1 MRGFTLI
8 GRARA
13 STRGRG
19 DASCEDGA
27 VIELQGLSK
36 AYANSPAPVVRRL
49 SFTVADGEFLVLVG
63 ESGSGKTTTLNMI
76 NRLVEPSEGVIRVDG
91 EDVLAL
97 DAVTL
102 RRRMGY
108 VFQGAGLFPHMTV
121 AENIAVTPRLLG
133 WPRAQSEAR
142 VDELLELVRLAP
154 GAYRGRLPREL
165 SGGQQQRV
173 ALARALAARPKI
185 MLMDEPFGAL
195 DPLIRDDLA
204 EDYRQIHERLKLTTI
219 FVTHDMT
226 EAMLLGDRIA
236 VMRDGTLV
244 QIGTPNELL
253 GAPADDFVKAL
264 FDTPRKRARRLAQV
278 LQAAP

>member
-1 MRGFTLI
+1 LH
-8 GRARA
+8 AA
-13 STRGRG
+13 PG
-19 DASCEDGA
+19 DG
-27 VIELQGLSK
+27 VLIELIDISK
-36 AYANSPAPVVRRL
+36 AYLGSEVPAVRAL
-49 SFTVADGEFLVLVG
+49 SFAAGDGEFLVLIG

-76 NRLVEPSEGVIRVDG
+76 NRLIEPTSGVIRVDG
-91 EDVLAL
+91 EDAL
-97 DAVTL
+97 KADPVSL

-121 AENIAVTPRLLG
+121 AENIAVTPRLVR
-133 WPRAQSEAR
+133 WPKGEIDAR
-142 VDELLELVRLAP
+142 VDELLNLVRLAP
-154 GAYRGRLPREL
+154 ADYRGRLPREL

-204 EDYRQIHERLKLTTI
+204 EDYRQIHDTLGLTTI

-236 VMRDGTLV
+236 VMRDGALI

-253 GAPADDFVKAL
+253 SNPADAFVKAL
-264 FDTPRKRARRLAQV
+264 VDMPRKRARRLAQA
-278 LQAAP
+278 LRAAP

>member
-1 MRGFTLI
+1 M
-8 GRARA
+8 GRAENV
-13 STRGRG
+13 SPGG
-19 DASCEDGA
+19 KA
-27 VIELQGLSK
+27 VIELQGISK
-36 AYANSPAPVVRRL
+36 AYGESAVPVVRSL
-49 SFTVADGEFLVLVG
+49 SFAARDGEFLVLIG

-76 NRLVEPSEGVIRVDG
+76 NRLIEPSEGRIRVDG

-97 DAVTL
+97 DATAL

-121 AENIAVTPRLLG
+121 AENVAITPRLLG
-133 WPRAQSEAR
+133 WSKPDIDTR
-142 VDELLELVRLAP
+142 VDDLLELVRLDP
-154 GAYRGRLPREL
+154 KKYRTRLPKEL

-204 EDYRQIHERLKLTTI
+204 EDYRRIHEQLNLTTI

-236 VMRDGTLV
+236 VMKDGALI

-253 GAPADDFVKAL
+253 AAPADDFVKAL
-264 FDTPRKRARRLAQV
+264 VDTPRKRAKRLADALKV
-278 LQAAP
+278 SA